1 MPSLRSPQDELGFL
15 KQLSTSGLDLLTQ
28 MPAVADSLRRLIPA
42 FSMSMIRVDER
53 CAPLHHYSEYFDE
66 FSHQLFAESGHH
78 FSARTDDPAAFS
90 NLLARP
96 VPFGN
101 LVRPSSAFFAG
112 ATYQHL
118 FRRNGIHHVLDVAL
132 RDGAGPLGI
141 LGIFREE
148 SARPFTRSD
157 VAMVAQ
163 LYPHLVHACA
173 ARPTLEALSQADY
186 DEIGSGLLVVD
197 RAGRIQFA
205 SPHARLWLEDASG
218 GPERAAIATEGRLPN
233 ACRDL
238 LRCWENAQR
247 DRPLA
252 SVEAAEVPTTCL
264 PLPGGRLRLRA
275 YALAGDANSSG
286 ENALIGVQLS
296 LEMDHELRVRT
307 ALGRAPITPQQR
319 RIALSLWR
327 GHDTPM
333 IRAELGVSA
342 GTLKSYQKDLYARL
356 GVSSVAQLRKLL
368 DEQAR
373 AITFDLTRH
382 LPRLDDTPGEGV
394 SNPPR

>member
-1 MPSLRSPQDELGFL
+1 MSSTRTPHEELSFL
-15 KQLSTSGLDLLTQ
+15 KQISTSGLDLLAE

-66 FSHQLFAESGHH
+66 FSHRLFAESGHH

-90 NLLARP
+90 NLLRRP

-101 LVRPSSAFFAG
+101 LVRPTEAFFAG

-118 FRRNGIHHVLDVAL
+118 FARNGIHHVLDVAL

-148 SARPFTRSD
+148 SAPSFTRSD

-173 ARPTLEALSQADY
+173 ARPTETFLEEAGY

-197 RAGRIQFA
+197 RAGAIQFA
-205 SPHARLWLEDASG
+205 SPHARLWLQDATG
-218 GPERAAIATEGRLPN
+218 GPERAAIATEGRLPA
-233 ACRDL
+233 ACREL

-247 DRPLA
+247 EAPLA
-252 SVEAAEVPTTCL
+252 GARASDVPTLCL

-275 YALAGDANSSG
+275 YSLAGHANAMG
-286 ENALIGVQLS
+286 ETGLIGVQLS
-296 LEMDHELRVRT
+296 LEMGQELRVRT
-307 ALGRAPITPQQR
+307 ALARAPITPQQR
-319 RIALSLWR
+319 RIALALWR
-327 GHDTPM
+327 GADTAK
-333 IRAELGVSA
+333 IREEIGVSA
-342 GTLKSYQKDLYARL
+342 GTLKSYQKDMYARL

-373 AITFDLTRH
+373 AITFDLSRH
-382 LPRLDDTPGEGV
+382 LPRVDVL
-394 SNPPR
+394 

>member
-1 MPSLRSPQDELGFL
+1 MQDDLSFL

-28 MPAVADSLRRLIPA
+28 MPVVAESLRRLIPA
-42 FSMSMIRVDER
+42 FSLSMIRVDEH
-53 CAPLHHYSEYFDE
+53 CAPQHHYSEYFDE

-101 LVRPSSAFFAG
+101 LVRPTAAFFEG
-112 ATYQHL
+112 ATFQHL
-118 FRRNGIHHVLDVAL
+118 FKRNGIHQVLDVAL

-173 ARPTLEALSQADY
+173 ARPTLEALNRGGAEY
-186 DEIGSGLLVVD
+186 DEVGSGLLVVD
-197 RAGRIQFA
+197 RAGNIQFA
-205 SPHARLWLEDASG
+205 SSQARLWLEDASG
-218 GPERAAIATEGRLPN
+218 GPERAAITNHGRLPD
-233 ACRDL
+233 ACREL
-238 LRCWENAQR
+238 LRCWEHAQR
-247 DRPLA
+247 GRTLGRGE
-252 SVEAAEVPTTCL
+252 SVDVPTICL
-264 PLPGGRLRLRA
+264 ALPGGRLRLRA
-275 YALAGDANSSG
+275 YALAGDANALG
-286 ENALIGVQLS
+286 EHGLIGVQLS
-296 LEMDHELRVRT
+296 LEMDHELRIRT
-307 ALGRAPITPQQR
+307 ALGQAPITPQQR

-327 GHDTPM
+327 GHDAPM
-333 IRAELGVSA
+333 IRQELGVSA

-356 GVSSVAQLRKLL
+356 GVSSVTQLRKLL
-368 DEQAR
+368 DKQAR
-373 AITFDLTRH
+373 TITFDLSRH
-382 LPRLDDTPGEGV
+382 LPRLDGE
-394 SNPPR
+394 